1 MRRLTHLVVLLAFV
15 FSCGG
20 QWAAIQCLAWANMV
34 REYSQVVPLTEA
46 VKMTFSGD
54 YPCSIC
60 KALAEKRSTDQQK
73 ALALEKYDKKFVSLA
88 ALSVAPP
95 SSAVRRYP
103 VFLTVL
109 FSRLDTPPVP
119 PPRSA

>member
-1 MRRLTHLVVLLAFV
+1 MRRLTHLVVFLAVV